1 MCKYAYKHIYSDLF
15 ISESSKLALIC
26 KKQKNYQP
34 VDHCIRK
41 IACYEFT
48 VSCICLR
55 SLSLLKANPRKISLI
70 NKIDVY
76 ILLMKVKAFAETAFL
91 IEEKQWKIVNI
102 YDRDI

>member
-1 MCKYAYKHIYSDLF
+1 
-15 ISESSKLALIC
+15 
-26 KKQKNYQP
+26 
-34 VDHCIRK
+34 
-41 IACYEFT
+41 
-48 VSCICLR
+48 
-55 SLSLLKANPRKISLI
+55 LSLLKANPRKISLI